1 MLFISVRCE
10 PDIQMS
16 DIYFLCCIKN
26 YHWFYKFD
34 STSVEVYVYISYSL
48 ISFNI

>member
-16 DIYFLCCIKN
+16 DISHYFLCWIKN

-34 STSVEVYVYISYSL
+34 STSVEVYIYIYFL
-48 ISFNI
+48 FFN